1 MMKQLTMGF
10 VGMLAALGAP
20 TRAHAQALPTPSA
33 LVSGLDL
40 ECYRTPGPALDR
52 NVKLTQ
58 LNTVL
63 LDLGLPPQ
71 VVTVRELA
79 QTCVPV
85 QKDTSA
91 PPASARAFIEQID
104 FACYRLD
111 AAPLPSPINLNL
123 THLNP
128 LLVAK
133 GLPQHKVKLTQAA
146 QLCLPVAKNNKPPT
160 GPVLQLVQYL
170 DLECFATEPGPH
182 PLFQTLLT
190 QLNPQL
196 TGIPPHEM
204 FLGPTPRQMCVPV
217 QKNNQNIPSA
227 IAKLVQWVDLEKF
240 TAAPPVT
247 IAPVLVTLSHLNPL
261 FTAVQP
267 IQVTLDTAT
276 SLMVPVAKN
285 NHAPP
290 TD

>member
-1 MMKQLTMGF
+1 M
-10 VGMLAALGAP
+10 
-20 TRAHAQALPTPSA
+20 
-33 LVSGLDL
+33 VSSLDL
-40 ECYRTPGPALDR
+40 ECYRTPGPALDKA
-52 NVKLTQ
+52 VKLTQ

-63 LDLGLPPQ
+63 LQLGLPPQ

-91 PPASARAFIEQID
+91 PSATARAVVEQID
-104 FACYRLD
+104 FACYRID
-111 AAPLPSPINLNL
+111 AAPLPNPINLNL

-133 GLPQHKVKLTQAA
+133 GLPQHKVKLTQGV

-160 GPVLQLVQYL
+160 GDVLQLVRFL
-170 DLECFATEPGPH
+170 DLECFATEPGQH

-217 QKNNQNIPSA
+217 QKNNQNIPLA
-227 IAKLVQWVDLEKF
+227 ISNIVQWVDLEKF
-240 TAAPPVT
+240 VAAPPVT
-247 IAPVLVTLSHLNPL
+247 IAPVPVTLSHLNPL
-261 FTAVQP
+261 FAGGPQ
-267 IQVTLDTAT
+267 IQVVLDTAV

-290 TD
+290 ND